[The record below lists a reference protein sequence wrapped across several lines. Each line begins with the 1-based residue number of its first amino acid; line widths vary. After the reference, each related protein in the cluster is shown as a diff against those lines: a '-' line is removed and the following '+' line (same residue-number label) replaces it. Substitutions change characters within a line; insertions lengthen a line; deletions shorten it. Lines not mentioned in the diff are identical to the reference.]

1 MGNKSNASTTT
12 ADSSTEVASESSGDQ
27 TTETL
32 GEFVTGRVI
41 VGDGEPTNDAA
52 KAAPVPGDHDYDWSQ
67 HYPEGTKLYRYIY
80 PDGQVVAIRRFGDI
94 YSKQWLRSIKHL
106 EIEFDIESAA
116 IDRAACDAARD
127 LIDARPCPVDGPDD
141 FHELWKAWTSAS
153 SGADDDKAVSAGE

>member
-1 MGNKSNASTTT
+1 MGSKK
-12 ADSSTEVASESSGDQ
+12 TEEATGVGVEVRRSGDVLDIV
-27 TTETL
+27 TEE
-32 GEFVTGRVI
+32 GQVI
-41 VGDGEPTNDAA
+41 GKVEGQPQAA
-52 KAAPVPGDHDYDWSQ
+52 RTQVPGDADYDWSQ
-67 HYPEGTKLYRYIY
+67 HYPEGTELYTHTY